1 MHLYTFLLLLVVA
14 HMRHTVTL
22 EKDEV
27 TMGLQDLATVPG
39 LTRMEVVHKDHTRNI
54 CNFVR

>member
-27 TMGLQDLATVPG
+27 TMGLQDLATAPG
-39 LTRMEVVHKDHTRNI
+39 LTRM
-54 CNFVR
+54 